1 MNLKSPAVTIF
12 VGMGLGIVLGYM
24 VFVQFP
30 DKKSAV
36 EVAGYISL
44 ASDIFLRLIKMLI
57 GPLVFSTLVVGIA
70 HMGSAASVGRVF
82 AKAIGWFV
90 TASLVSLLLG
100 LLLANLLQP
109 GHNLGLPLPDIG
121 ASANLA
127 TSKFTVKEFVTHLVP
142 RSIAEAMANNEILQI
157 VVFSM
162 FFGVALAALGDK
174 ARTLTAMIEELS
186 HAMLKITGYVM
197 KLAPIAVLAA
207 MAATVATNGLAILLR
222 FAVFMGDFYLG
233 LIILWSLLVAAGFL
247 FLGPRIFRL
256 LLLIR
261 EAFMLSFATASSE
274 AAYPKILDALD
285 RFGVKRKISSFVM
298 PMGYSFNLDGSMMYC
313 TFAVLF
319 IAQAYDVH
327 LSIASQLTMLLVLM
341 LTSKGMAGVPRASLV
356 VIAATLNQFNIPE
369 AGLLLILGID
379 TFLDMGRSATNA
391 VGNSIA
397 SAVVA
402 KWEGRAPGTAAGRRA
417 GTPARHGTRAGARL
431 GAGREAARRS
441 PRRFSRWRSARPPRS
456 PTMRRRG
463 CPTRRP
469 ARARRARRR
478 SSSPAPSP
486 RRRAAAR

>member
-1 MNLKSPAVTIF
+1 MKKLPMAAWILIAMVIGILVGWMIF
-12 VGMGLGIVLGYM
+12 AS
-24 VFVQFP
+24 FP
-30 DKKSAV
+30 DKKTAS
-36 EVAGYISL
+36 EIAGYISIM
-44 ASDIFLRLIKMLI
+44 SDVFLRLIKMLI

-70 HMGSAASVGRVF
+70 HMGDAASVGRVF
-82 AKAIGWFV
+82 AKAMGWFV
-90 TASLVSLLLG
+90 TASLVSLVLG
-100 LLLANLLQP
+100 LILANLLQP

-127 TSKFTVKEFVTHLVP
+127 TAKFTLKDFVSHLIP
-142 RSIAEAMANNEILQI
+142 KSFAEAMANNEILQI

-174 ARTLTAMIEELS
+174 GRTLVAAIDELS
-186 HAMLKITGYVM
+186 HVMLKITGYVM
-197 KLAPIAVLAA
+197 KLAPLAVLAA
-207 MAATVATNGLAILLR
+207 MAATVAVNGLGILLK
-222 FAVFMGDFYLG
+222 FAVFMCDFYLG
-233 LIILWSLLVAAGFL
+233 LFVLWAVLVGAGFL
-247 FLGPRIFRL
+247 FLGPRILKL
-256 LLLIR
+256 LVLIK

-319 IAQAYDVH
+319 IAQAYNIH
-327 LSIASQLTMLLVLM
+327 LSIGTQITMLLILM

-369 AGLLLILGID
+369 AGLLLILGVD

-402 KWEGRAPGTAAGRRA
+402 KWEGELLPES
-417 GTPARHGTRAGARL
+417 
-431 GAGREAARRS
+431 EAAEN
-441 PRRFSRWRSARPPRS
+441 
-456 PTMRRRG
+456 
-463 CPTRRP
+463 
-469 ARARRARRR
+469 ARRLDGEAATTMAH
-478 SSSPAPSP
+478 PAH
-486 RRRAAAR
+486 A

>member
-12 VGMGLGIVLGYM
+12 VGMGLGIVIGYM
-24 VFVQFP
+24 VFVNFP
-30 DKKSAV
+30 DKKTAT
-36 EVAGYISL
+36 EIAGYISL
-44 ASDIFLRLIKMLI
+44 ISDVFLRLIKMLI

-70 HMGSAASVGRVF
+70 HMGNAASVGRVF

-100 LLLANLLQP
+100 LFLANLLKP
-109 GHNLGLPLPDIG
+109 GHDLGLPLPDIG

-127 TSKFTVKEFVTHLVP
+127 VSKFTVKDFVTHLVP
-142 RSIAEAMANNEILQI
+142 RSIAESMANNEILQI

-162 FFGVALAALGDK
+162 FFGVALSSLGEK
-174 ARTLTAMIEELS
+174 ARTITAVIDELS
-186 HAMLKITGYVM
+186 HAMLKITSYVM

-207 MAATVATNGLAILLR
+207 MAATVATNGLAILAR

-233 LIILWSLLVAAGFL
+233 LIILWTLLTLAGFV
-247 FLGPRIFRL
+247 FLGPRVFKL
-256 LLLIR
+256 LVLIK

-298 PMGYSFNLDGSMMYC
+298 PLGYSFNLDGSMMYC

-319 IAQAYDVH
+319 IAQAYDMH
-327 LSIASQLTMLLVLM
+327 LSIGTQLTMLLVLM

-356 VIAATLNQFNIPE
+356 VIAATLNQFGIPE

-402 KWEGRAPGTAAGRRA
+402 KWEGELLPQAEADRLALQLDTAPTP
-417 GTPARHGTRAGARL
+417 TPAHA
-431 GAGREAARRS
+431 
-441 PRRFSRWRSARPPRS
+441 
-456 PTMRRRG
+456 
-463 CPTRRP
+463 
-469 ARARRARRR
+469 
-478 SSSPAPSP
+478 
-486 RRRAAAR
+486 